1 MTAAPSPQLAR
12 AELPWLASRWG
23 PIAPPTST
31 ATEMSVTSVTPH
43 LGFGNERSGR
53 HWLRADIFRSSVRSH
68 TTATMVTTFPGPL
81 YAGATVCAPQKTLNA
96 RMDPAGPSHDEP
108 MRRVPGERPVAALGP
123 RREGPNPTTGFPY
136 RKVSTQ
142 LADTESHASFD
153 GRASSFDSSGHE
165 PSLGQ
170 NVRTVHASRPR
181 SAVVTIRSVMICHSI
196 GGAVIALLIYLR
208 VQKRRVRPS
217 LGRKKRSQLRR

>member
-1 MTAAPSPQLAR
+1 VTAAPSPQLAR

-31 ATEMSVTSVTPH
+31 ATEMSVTSVTPY

-68 TTATMVTTFPGPL
+68 TAATMVTTFPGPL

-108 MRRVPGERPVAALGP
+108 MRRVPGERPAAALGP
-123 RREGPNPTTGFPY
+123 RREGPNPTTGFHTGKLERNLPI
-136 RKVSTQ
+136 RKVTQASTAARPPSIHRGTNHR
-142 LADTESHASFD
+142 LDRMCERSMRAARARPWSRS
-153 GRASSFDSSGHE
+153 GRS
-165 PSLGQ
+165 
-170 NVRTVHASRPR
+170 
-181 SAVVTIRSVMICHSI
+181 
-196 GGAVIALLIYLR
+196 
-208 VQKRRVRPS
+208 
-217 LGRKKRSQLRR
+217 